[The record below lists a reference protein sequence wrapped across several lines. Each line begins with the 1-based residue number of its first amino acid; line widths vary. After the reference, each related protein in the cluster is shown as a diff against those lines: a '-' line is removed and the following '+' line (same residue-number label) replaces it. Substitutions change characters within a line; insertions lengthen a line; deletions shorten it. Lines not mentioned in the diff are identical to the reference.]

1 LTGYL
6 VVLVVVVSVSLVGL
20 PLFAAWVS
28 GTGRWGPWAAAIQ
41 AWKGR
46 HPVLLR
52 ALVRAWALV
61 VLAWAPAPLL
71 LLWIAISNWRDGNR
85 VLASVNAMQAV
96 TFAVLYPRMWREARR
111 VLERKAA

>member
-6 VVLVVVVSVSLVGL
+6 VVLAVAVSIALVGV
-20 PLFAAWVS
+20 PLFAVWVS

-41 AWKGR
+41 AWKGH

-52 ALVRAWALV
+52 ALVRAWAFL

-71 LLWIAISNWRDGNR
+71 LLWLALLNWRDGNR
-85 VLASVNAMQAV
+85 FLASVNVVQAV
-96 TFAVLYPRMWREARR
+96 TFAGIYPRIWREARR
-111 VLERKAA
+111 VLERKAP